1 MMQTVYEMTID
12 MIAKHYGLDHQ
23 QMKTIE
29 ELSEASAAVAR
40 HVTEP
45 CQNNLKEMA
54 SELADVCI
62 LIDQLF
68 VLHPTLKMHFEDA
81 KRFKVTRQIR
91 RMIKDA
97 GWEKDD

>member
-1 MMQTVYEMTID
+1 MMQTVYEMSID

-23 QMKTIE
+23 QMKCIE

-54 SELADVCI
+54 
-62 LIDQLF
+62 
-68 VLHPTLKMHFEDA
+68 
-81 KRFKVTRQIR
+81 
-91 RMIKDA
+91 
-97 GWEKDD
+97 